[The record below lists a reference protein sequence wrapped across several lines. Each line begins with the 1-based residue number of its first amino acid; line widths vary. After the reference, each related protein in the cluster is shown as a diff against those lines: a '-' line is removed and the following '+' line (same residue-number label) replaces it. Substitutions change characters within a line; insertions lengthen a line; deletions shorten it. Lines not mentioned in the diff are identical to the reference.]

1 MQIVREADPQ
11 SICDKLLTL
20 DSEILYS
27 SYLDSEGR
35 RLGEAVKRLI
45 GLYDELTVMVLPLHP
60 GKDSLVL
67 ASPIGSD
74 LTDITAKAKG
84 LAYET

>member
-1 MQIVREADPQ
+1 M
-11 SICDKLLTL
+11 
-20 DSEILYS
+20 
-27 SYLDSEGR
+27 DSEGR

-67 ASPIGSD
+67 AAPIDSD
-74 LTDITAKAKG
+74 LTDIAVKAKSIHF
-84 LAYET
+84 